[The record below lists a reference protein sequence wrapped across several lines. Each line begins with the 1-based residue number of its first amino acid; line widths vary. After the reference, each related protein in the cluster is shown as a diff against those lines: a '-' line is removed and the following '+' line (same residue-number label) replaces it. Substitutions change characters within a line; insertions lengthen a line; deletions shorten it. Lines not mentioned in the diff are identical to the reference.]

1 MGQTKHIAVHG
12 NRIEP
17 RKSLEESLNTADM
30 NGSRYNPM
38 SSNCGLTFIS
48 SNAAD
53 NSSVVYAVF
62 IVRTAISAITS
73 PLIVLLNVLVMMAVK
88 TKQQLRTKS
97 NITLACLA
105 TTDLMVGVVVQP
117 LQIASYILMIKG
129 ATHNSQFC
137 TLTDVAMAVSL
148 RCVLSSLF
156 HLLLISSE
164 RYIAMK
170 HSLLYAN
177 SVSETRIILAGGSA
191 WIAGIVLPTGIQYLT
206 KTSKAFLAIL
216 LVSAILPIS
225 MFAMIYLNVVVYMQV
240 RRQEKQIIT
249 DNDSSEA
256 KKKLARYKKA
266 FYTIVTLLVVI
277 FLCFI
282 PGNICVVI
290 MNSYSDKI
298 PADVRHVVISV
309 ISLFPVLN
317 SLFNPLIYVV
327 RISHF
332 RVAFI
337 QLLCRK
343 TIEEARQF
351 ERRIFG
357 GSRTR
362 RRVSEQGERLRHRMA
377 AHRENEEQ
385 RSEKLNNGNEIP
397 LATRPPAELEIQEI
411 AL

>member
-1 MGQTKHIAVHG
+1 
-12 NRIEP
+12 
-17 RKSLEESLNTADM
+17 
-30 NGSRYNPM
+30 
-38 SSNCGLTFIS
+38 
-48 SNAAD
+48 
-53 NSSVVYAVF
+53 
-62 IVRTAISAITS
+62 
-73 PLIVLLNVLVMMAVK
+73 
-88 TKQQLRTKS
+88 
-97 NITLACLA
+97 
-105 TTDLMVGVVVQP
+105 
-117 LQIASYILMIKG
+117 
-129 ATHNSQFC
+129 
-137 TLTDVAMAVSL
+137 MAVSL
-148 RCVLSSLF
+148 RCVLASFF
-156 HLLLISSE
+156 HLLLISSD
-164 RYIAMK
+164 RYISMK

-177 SVSETRIILAGGSA
+177 SVTETRIILAGGSA
-191 WIAGIVLPTGIQYLT
+191 WIAGIVLSTGIQYLME
-206 KTSKAFLAIL
+206 TSKPFLAIL
-216 LVSAILPIS
+216 LGSVILLIS
-225 MFAMIYLNVVVYMQV
+225 SYLNVVVYMQV

-309 ISLFPVLN
+309 ISLLPVLN

-343 TIEEARQF
+343 TIEEARQI
-351 ERRIFG
+351 ERRTFG

-362 RRVSEQGERLRHRMA
+362 RRVCEQGERLRQRRV

-385 RSEKLNNGNEIP
+385 RNERLNNGNEIP
-397 LATRPPAELEIQEI
+397 LGTRQPAELEIQEI